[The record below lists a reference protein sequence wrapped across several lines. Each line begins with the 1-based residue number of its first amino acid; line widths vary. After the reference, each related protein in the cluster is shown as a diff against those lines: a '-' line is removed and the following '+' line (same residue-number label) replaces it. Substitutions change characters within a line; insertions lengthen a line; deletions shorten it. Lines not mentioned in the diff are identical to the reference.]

1 MKTLVKKPDEVAV
14 LEGAKLIKSGEI
26 VGMPTETVYG
36 LGADATN
43 PDAIKKV
50 FLAKGRP
57 QDNPLIVHISSM
69 EMMKFVVREIP
80 EFAKNLADKFWPGPL
95 TIVLPKS
102 DNIPDC
108 VSAGLST
115 VGVRMPNHKAAL
127 ALIEKSGTPIAAPS
141 ANTSGKPSPTTANHV
156 LEDMDGK
163 IPLILDGGMCCH
175 GVESTVISVKDNTVT
190 ILRPGFITAE
200 DFESEGYKVEYSK
213 GVFSELSK
221 GEIALSPGMKYK
233 HYSPKADVIIIDGE
247 YDKIKEFAETVKG
260 EGVYFLLYNKDS
272 EFPCSH
278 LAFGSTAQE
287 QATNFYNRLREF
299 DELKAKTV
307 YAMSPIKDGVGVAV
321 YNRMLR
327 SAGFEVIKL

>member
-156 LEDMDGK
+156 LDDMDGK

-233 HYSPKADVIIIDGE
+233 HYSPKADVIIVDGE
-247 YDKIKEFAETVKG
+247 YDKIKEFAKTVKG
-260 EGVYFLLYNKDS
+260 EGVYFLTFNKDS

-287 QATNFYNRLREF
+287 QATNFYDKLREF

>member
-69 EMMKFVVREIP
+69 EMMEFVVKEIP

-108 VSAGLST
+108 VSAGLDT

-127 ALIEKSGTPIAAPS
+127 ALIEKAGTPIAAPS

-278 LAFGSTAQE
+278 LAFGSTAHE
-287 QATNFYNRLREF
+287 QATNFYDKLREF

>member
-1 MKTLVKKPDEVAV
+1 MKTLVKKPDEVAI
-14 LEGAKLIKSGEI
+14 LEGAKLIQNGEI

-43 PDAIKKV
+43 PEAIKKV

-69 EMMKFVVREIP
+69 EMMEFVVKEIP
-80 EFAKNLADKFWPGPL
+80 KFAKNLADKFWPGPL

-200 DFESEGYKVEYSK
+200 DFECEGYKVEYSK

-233 HYSPKADVIIIDGE
+233 HYSPKADVIIVDGE
-247 YDKIKEFAETVKG
+247 YDKIKEFAKTVKG
-260 EGVYFLLYNKDS
+260 EGVYFLTYNKDS

-278 LAFGSTAQE
+278 LAFGSTANE
-287 QATNFYNRLREF
+287 QATNFYDKLIEF